1 MSIKVTVIGGA
12 PAPEPGHEPG
22 AESKPAGRVRPTV
35 LPGATL
41 PATAMPSTPPLAAT
55 PARSFTASALPG
67 VQRKP
72 VEVALPALARRF
84 PQADAAALQRTQGV
98 LAGLHV
104 QSVDAAGWLRFGMAE
119 QEELAALIRQRLQV
133 AQEATTRSV
142 PQHLRRL
149 QELLSDVLE
158 ALDGGFFRKPAA
170 AVWAGHET
178 EVVQLESL
186 LGASKA
192 ALSDQL
198 QALGQLQ
205 QPVLACAQRLEA
217 SALAAEYLL
226 DQVGPEAGGL
236 LLARIT
242 SLTGSQAMLQEHR
255 LHLEQDASRLQELMT
270 WVQDGVLLKLPAVH
284 AQLARLASRPS
295 ETQRFLAAEKLTDLL
310 QTLKRAL

>member
-1 MSIKVTVIGGA
+1 MNIKVTVIGGSG
-12 PAPEPGHEPG
+12 APEPVPAPG
-22 AESKPAGRVRPTV
+22 ALKPTV
-35 LPGATL
+35 LPGSVL
-41 PATAMPSTPPLAAT
+41 PGSTRAVTAMPSMPPS
-55 PARSFTASALPG
+55 PAVAPPVFAASALPG

-72 VEVALPALARRF
+72 VAVPLPELARRF
-84 PQADAAALQRTQGV
+84 PHTEAAALQRTQGV

-104 QSVDAAGWLRFGMAE
+104 QSLDASGWLRFGMAE

-149 QELLSDVLE
+149 HELLSDVLE

-170 AVWAGHET
+170 AVWADHEA
-178 EVVQLESL
+178 EVEQLESL
-186 LGASKA
+186 LGASRA

-205 QPVLACAQRLEA
+205 QPVLACSQRLEA

-284 AQLARLASRPS
+284 AQLAGLASRPS

>member
-1 MSIKVTVIGGA
+1 
-12 PAPEPGHEPG
+12 
-22 AESKPAGRVRPTV
+22 V

-41 PATAMPSTPPLAAT
+41 PATAVPWTPPVVVT
-55 PARSFTASALPG
+55 PAPSFTASALPG

-72 VEVALPALARRF
+72 VAVTLAELARRF
-84 PQADAAALQRTQGV
+84 PQAEASALQRVQGV
-98 LAGLHV
+98 LAGVHV
-104 QSVDAAGWLRFGMAE
+104 QSLDASGWLRFGMPE

-158 ALDGGFFRKPAA
+158 ALDGGFFRRPAA
-170 AVWAGHET
+170 AVWAGHEA

-186 LGASKA
+186 LGASQA

-198 QALGQLQ
+198 QALGQLK
-205 QPVLACAQRLEA
+205 QPVLACAQRLDA

-226 DQVGPEAGGL
+226 DQVGPDTGSL
-236 LLARIT
+236 LLARLT

-255 LHLEQDASRLQELMT
+255 LHLEQDAGRLQELMT

-295 ETQRFLAAEKLTDLL
+295 ETQRFLAAEKLTDIL

>member
-12 PAPEPGHEPG
+12 RPPTPETAPAPGPAAG
-22 AESKPAGRVRPTV
+22 ARPTV
-35 LPGATL
+35 LPGSTL
-41 PATAMPSTPPLAAT
+41 PATAMPSTPPVAVA
-55 PARSFTASALPG
+55 PAPSFTASALPG
-67 VQRKP
+67 VRRKP
-72 VEVALPALARRF
+72 VEVTLPELARRF

-98 LAGLHV
+98 LAGVHV
-104 QSVDAAGWLRFGMAE
+104 ESLDAAGWLRFGMPE

-149 QELLSDVLE
+149 QELLTDVLE
-158 ALDGGFFRKPAA
+158 ALDGGFFRRPAA
-170 AVWAGHET
+170 AVWAGHEA

-186 LGASKA
+186 LGASQA
-192 ALSDQL
+192 ALSGQL
-198 QALGQLQ
+198 QALGQLK
-205 QPVLACAQRLEA
+205 QPVQACAQRLEA

-226 DQVGPEAGGL
+226 DQVGPEAGSL
-236 LLARIT
+236 LLARLT
-242 SLTGSQAMLQEHR
+242 SLTGSQAMLHEHR
-255 LHLEQDASRLQELMT
+255 LHLAQDAGHLQELMT

-295 ETQRFLAAEKLTDLL
+295 ETQRFLAAEKLTDIL